1 MSDAQKDLAWYG
13 KYRDQDGTYWDWVC
27 ERTNDRK
34 SQTKQDEMTATYP
47 EAANLFMLIT
57 YQSAWFSIL
66 GLPLYLMMA
75 FFSQIWWG
83 FELVVVVFAG
93 GSFGEI
99 IKLIMINII
108 AFWSYFV
115 LTFFTIVPGVNL
127 IVPIL
132 GFAVYL
138 YVAFQYQNE

>member
-1 MSDAQKDLAWYG
+1 
-13 KYRDQDGTYWDWVC
+13 
-27 ERTNDRK
+27 
-34 SQTKQDEMTATYP
+34 
-47 EAANLFMLIT
+47 
-57 YQSAWFSIL
+57 
-66 GLPLYLMMA
+66 MMA

-83 FELVVVVFAG
+83 FELIVVVFAG